1 MPFAFS
7 VKNAPVDRSIPLYIH
22 LRETAVGFTSCFFL
36 SGSVSAPLIFY
47 QTFSPYT

>member
-7 VKNAPVDRSIPLYIH
+7 VKNAPVDRSIPLYTH
-22 LRETAVGFTSCFFL
+22 QRETALGFTSCFFL
-36 SGSVSAPLIFY
+36 SGSVSALRFFY